1 MRVLIIEDETA
12 AAQNLQSILRT
23 VVADIQVLDV
33 IDTVVDSIEWFK
45 SNPMPDIVF
54 MDIQLSDGESFKIF
68 DSVDIKC
75 PVIFATAYDQ
85 YALKAFKVNSID
97 YLLKPINESEVV
109 RAVEKWRMLTGV
121 DRNNYTARVE
131 SVASEQR
138 QMRQTFL
145 VRFRDKLIPL
155 HHHSIAYCY
164 TVEEKVYAY
173 GYNGERYP
181 MEHTLEALQGMLS
194 PQMFYRANRQFIIAR
209 EAVNEIAV
217 WFGSRLAVN
226 LKVETPEKIIVSKAR
241 VPDFKQW
248 LVNSSD
254 K

>member
-12 AAQNLQSILRT
+12 AAQNLQTILRS
-23 VVADIQVLDV
+23 VVTDVQVLDV
-33 IDTVVDSIEWFK
+33 IDTVEDSIEWFK
-45 SNPMPDIVF
+45 SNDMPDIVF

-68 DSVDIKC
+68 DSVNITC

-97 YLLKPINESEVV
+97 YLLKPINEAEVL
-109 RAVEKWRMLTGV
+109 RAVEKWRMLTGA
-121 DRNNYTARVE
+121 DRNSYSARVE
-131 SVASEQR
+131 SVATEQR

-145 VRFRDKLIPL
+145 VRFRDKIIPL
-155 HHHSIAYCY
+155 HHHSIAFCY
-164 TVEEKVYAY
+164 TAEERVYAY
-173 GYNGERYP
+173 GYNAERYP
-181 MEHTLEALQGMLS
+181 MEYTLEALQGMLS

-209 EAVNEIAV
+209 EAVSDISV
-217 WFGSRLAVN
+217 WFGSRLAVG

-248 LVNSSD
+248 LVNSAD

>member
-12 AAQNLQSILRT
+12 AAQNLQTILRS
-23 VVADIQVLDV
+23 VVTDVQVLDV
-33 IDTVVDSIEWFK
+33 IDTVEDSIEWFR
-45 SNPMPDIVF
+45 SNDMPDIVF

-68 DSVDIKC
+68 DSVNITC

-97 YLLKPINESEVV
+97 YLLKPINEAEVL
-109 RAVEKWRMLTGV
+109 RAVEKWRMLTCA
-121 DRNNYTARVE
+121 DRNSYSARVE
-131 SVASEQR
+131 SVATEQR

-145 VRFRDKLIPL
+145 VRFRDKIIPL
-155 HHHSIAYCY
+155 HHHSIAFCY
-164 TVEEKVYAY
+164 TAEERVYAY
-173 GYNGERYP
+173 GYNAERYP
-181 MEHTLEALQGMLS
+181 MEYTLEALQGMLS
-194 PQMFYRANRQFIIAR
+194 QQMFYRANRQFIIAR
-209 EAVNEIAV
+209 EAVSDISV
-217 WFGSRLAVN
+217 WFGSRLAVG

-248 LVNSSD
+248 LVNSAD